1 MTPQDNWQAGTPP
14 RRNTGRRAQH
24 PPAENPFEE
33 PEQSPELRQ
42 ERSPDLYRATNP
54 FWNQPV
60 RDADAS
66 SAPPDLGE
74 PPQSAPPEATVW
86 NHRNV
91 LDTDSYTGEEKRRK
105 PGRRLLRV
113 LVLLAIV
120 AMLISLIFGVL
131 LRVRNIRVTGN
142 LRVSSEEI
150 ISLSKIK
157 LGQSSLVNETEISNR
172 IEQNPYLI
180 CKMVSLESFDTICI
194 EVKERQEVTFITASG
209 IGVITDAHGYVLRTV
224 RDANESH
231 PELVRVQG
239 LSVRKTMTG
248 QKLVVSQQR
257 QLDAVTEVLLQLTVM
272 GGLDQIA
279 VLDVSSLDRIR
290 MQTMDGMEIV
300 LGDDELLHEKLRA
313 FLIVRQELESMG
325 ETGGTL
331 MLTDAVNPVYTP
343 PST

>member
-1 MTPQDNWQAGTPP
+1 MTQDNWQRHRGSGRRTPP
-14 RRNTGRRAQH
+14 
-24 PPAENPFEE
+24 PENPFEE
-33 PEQSPELRQ
+33 PAQSPELRQ

-54 FWNQPV
+54 FWNQPD
-60 RDADAS
+60 RDAGAS
-66 SAPPDLGE
+66 SASPDVG
-74 PPQSAPPEATVW
+74 PAPQSAPPEASVW

-105 PGRRLLRV
+105 PARRLRYALLALVFAV
-113 LVLLAIV
+113 LVFI
-120 AMLISLIFGVL
+120 LIFGGL

-142 LRVSSEEI
+142 ARVSSEEI
-150 ISLSKIK
+150 ISLSQIKI
-157 LGQSSLVNETEISNR
+157 GQLSLVNETEIVNR
-172 IEQNPYLI
+172 IQQNPYLI

-194 EVKERQEVTFITASG
+194 EVKERQEIAFLTASG
-209 IGVITDAHGYVLRTV
+209 IGIITDAHGYVLRTV

-239 LSVRKTMTG
+239 LNVRKTMIG
-248 QKLVVSQQR
+248 QRLVVGQQK
-257 QLDAVTEVLLQLTVM
+257 QLDAVTEVLLQLSVM

-279 VLDVSSLDRIR
+279 VLDVTSLDRIR

-300 LGDDELLHEKLRA
+300 LGDDALLHEKLRA
-313 FLIVRQELESMG
+313 FLIVRQELASMG

-343 PST
+343 PTA

>member
-1 MTPQDNWQAGTPP
+1 MTQDNWQPGTPEN
-14 RRNTGRRAQH
+14 RRRAQH
-24 PPAENPFEE
+24 PTAENPFEE

-86 NHRNV
+86 NHPNV
-91 LDTDSYTGEEKRRK
+91 LDTDSYTEETKRRK
-105 PGRRLLRV
+105 PGRRVLRA
-113 LVLLAIV
+113 LLAV
-120 AMLISLIFGVL
+120 AVAAVVISLIFGSL
-131 LRVRNIRVTGN
+131 LRVRHIRVTGN
-142 LRVSSEEI
+142 LRVSGEEI
-150 ISLSKIK
+150 ISLSKVQI
-157 LGQSSLVNETEISNR
+157 GQFSLVNEKEISNR

-180 CKMVSLESFDTICI
+180 CKMVSLESFDTVCI
-194 EVKERQEVTFITASG
+194 EVKERQEVAFLTASG

-224 RDANESH
+224 QNANESH

-239 LSVRKTMTG
+239 LSVKKTMIG
-248 QKLVVSQQR
+248 QKLVANQQK

-300 LGDDELLHEKLRA
+300 LGDAALLHEKLRA
-313 FLIVRQELESMG
+313 FLIVREELSAMG

-331 MLTDAVNPVYTP
+331 TLTDAVNPVYAP
-343 PST
+343 PTV